1 MQTLSNLK
9 ILLKFRYPIFPIL
22 IISIIVSAIDLF
34 IVVFI
39 AESLLALMTKD
50 FSPKVSQFFINDY
63 FAPIALS
70 LIFAVIRV
78 LYQLFF
84 LSWCSSQNKKML
96 LFIVEVITE
105 LLWKKKDL
113 NLYETNKILKLY
125 NIDYNYIIPGLV
137 FPIIIIFT
145 ECSFLI
151 VAGFSIFFIIDNLI
165 ISVGFFILSLLLIII
180 LLIPYK
186 GKNNKS
192 TKSVLEQE
200 RLRLS
205 NFIFPNHLSIS
216 TFISHKNLSKKIYS
230 LNINLFDL
238 IVNHEFLKAM
248 FRPMVEFIA
257 LVLICVGFLIDPY
270 STGILG
276 IIIIRMLPSVVKIY
290 QARRGQKLYRGTAID
305 LEWLITIHK
314 AMQYHDKDNL
324 IFREKV
330 KKLIVSLIK
339 KKIIF
344 KEKKLNIIIGKSG
357 SGKTSLL
364 KEIITKGNKTN
375 LLFPKKLKKH
385 DFVYIDQRY
394 NTSAILV
401 KEMCQFFDVLDTFKF
416 KTILNHFGIKHDI
429 FMEKPLDKIS
439 GGELQRIM
447 ISMALVSQ
455 NNIIVLDEPTSA
467 LDSKLAKNVFA
478 LLRKIST
485 NKLLIIVTHDK
496 TLIQNVDNVIEI
508 GNDII
513 GNSSVN

>member
-1 MQTLSNLK
+1 MKILSNLK
-9 ILLKFRYPIFPIL
+9 LLLKFKYPIFPIL
-22 IISIIVSAIDLF
+22 IISIFVSAIDLF

-39 AESLLALMTKD
+39 AEALLDLMTD
-50 FSPKVSQFFINDY
+50 NFTPKISKFFINDY
-63 FAPIALS
+63 FEPITLS
-70 LIFAVIRV
+70 LIFAAIRV
-78 LYQLFF
+78 LYQLIF

-96 LFIVEVITE
+96 VLIMKLITE
-105 LLWKKKDL
+105 LLWYKKDL

-151 VAGFSIFFIIDNLI
+151 VAGCSIFFLIENLT
-165 ISVGFFILSLLLIII
+165 ISAGFFIISLLLIFF

-186 GKNNKS
+186 GKNNKAI
-192 TKSVLEQE
+192 KSVLEQE

-205 NFIFPNHLSIS
+205 NFIFSNHLSIS

-230 LNINLFDL
+230 HDIKLFNL

-276 IIIIRMLPSVVKIY
+276 VIIIRMLPSIVKIY
-290 QARRGQKLYRGTAID
+290 QARRGQKHYRGTGFD
-305 LEWLITIHK
+305 LEWLIERHN
-314 AMQYHDKDNL
+314 AMEYKDNKTL
-324 IFREKV
+324 IFKEKV
-330 KKLIVSLIK
+330 KKFVNLLIK
-339 KKIIF
+339 KKIVF
-344 KEKKLNIIIGKSG
+344 KSKKLNIIVGKSG

-364 KEIITKGNKTN
+364 KEIIAKGNRTSI
-375 LLFPKKLKKH
+375 LFPANLKKR

-394 NTSAILV
+394 NTSALLV
-401 KEMCQFFDVLDTFKF
+401 REMCEFFDVLESLKFKKMLDTFD
-416 KTILNHFGIKHDI
+416 IQHDI
-429 FMEKPLDKIS
+429 FMKKPLDKIS

-447 ISMALVSQ
+447 ISMALASP
-455 NNIIVLDEPTSA
+455 NNIIILDEPTSA
-467 LDSKLAKNVFA
+467 LDNKLGKKVFA
-478 LLRKIST
+478 SLRKVST

-496 TLIQNVDNVIEI
+496 SLIESEDNLINIDDNMLEKI
-508 GNDII
+508 
-513 GNSSVN
+513 